1 MSPKNKY
8 VYICVEYIYIYFAK
22 IHKQST
28 LSSDT
33 TKMFV
38 LIDNVLAYLLEQDDL
53 FVTARF
59 AIQGQI
65 VSRRVNKIHISN
77 ITDVLLQQFISHTL
91 PYNDNIVPKKI
102 LDSMRTAVRQLL
114 EATACVSRE
123 CPLVKRSQD
132 IKRARKRLLS
142 DWYRL
147 GADANMD
154 AVLLV
159 INSAWRF
166 LAVWRPFV
174 NSIQHATQ
182 ELYQNIAHYL
192 LHGNVNIQRVT
203 ALIQLVM
210 GQDDLLF
217 SMDDVLQEVFTIQL
231 YLNKMLP
238 HNSHKWQKP
247 SPFDSANLLLNFRDW
262 TTDNAL
268 LQELLLSYPT
278 INKNKHKNHSVPR
291 LIQIWVES
299 YWQDSET
306 TLKDILNFWYSHL
319 AEYYEYQE
327 LFADIVQ
334 LFINKKRT
342 RQLKI
347 HYIGLTDKEIE
358 ENKPPL
364 DYENL
369 FLQYEIDKT
378 NANDELC
385 GATDLSDLLFQWK
398 QGELLEVEAFALN
411 VSPWSLA
418 KTLTLL
424 ESSLYLDIETIEFT
438 RHFKHNDT
446 TIDSVFTLSNQLSSY
461 VLETTLQQTHTISY
475 WLQVALSC
483 LYLRNLNSLASII
496 TSLQNHSIERL
507 SLPIDVKSDH
517 LFQRLKVVV
526 HPNNNYNVYRRTIKH
541 IFHSQLP
548 CVPFTSLLIRDIT
561 FIRDGNDTFT
571 KDGNNVNMQKFN
583 QITKIVAF
591 AQYLQQ
597 KQYEDIHCS
606 NTTARSLLG
615 AMIKVHT
622 LYNDNKDRAY
632 QVSIAKVPRLT

>member
-1 MSPKNKY
+1 
-8 VYICVEYIYIYFAK
+8 
-22 IHKQST
+22 
-28 LSSDT
+28 
-33 TKMFV
+33 MFV

-159 INSAWRF
+159 VNSAWRF

-217 SMDDVLQEVFTIQL
+217 SMDDVLQEVFRIQL

-291 LIQIWVES
+291 LIQS
-299 YWQDSET
+299 
-306 TLKDILNFWYSHL
+306 
-319 AEYYEYQE
+319 
-327 LFADIVQ
+327 
-334 LFINKKRT
+334 
-342 RQLKI
+342 
-347 HYIGLTDKEIE
+347 G
-358 ENKPPL
+358 
-364 DYENL
+364 
-369 FLQYEIDKT
+369 
-378 NANDELC
+378 
-385 GATDLSDLLFQWK
+385 
-398 QGELLEVEAFALN
+398 
-411 VSPWSLA
+411 
-418 KTLTLL
+418 
-424 ESSLYLDIETIEFT
+424 
-438 RHFKHNDT
+438 
-446 TIDSVFTLSNQLSSY
+446 
-461 VLETTLQQTHTISY
+461 
-475 WLQVALSC
+475 
-483 LYLRNLNSLASII
+483 
-496 TSLQNHSIERL
+496 
-507 SLPIDVKSDH
+507 
-517 LFQRLKVVV
+517 
-526 HPNNNYNVYRRTIKH
+526 
-541 IFHSQLP
+541 
-548 CVPFTSLLIRDIT
+548 
-561 FIRDGNDTFT
+561 
-571 KDGNNVNMQKFN
+571 
-583 QITKIVAF
+583 
-591 AQYLQQ
+591 
-597 KQYEDIHCS
+597 
-606 NTTARSLLG
+606 
-615 AMIKVHT
+615 
-622 LYNDNKDRAY
+622 
-632 QVSIAKVPRLT
+632 